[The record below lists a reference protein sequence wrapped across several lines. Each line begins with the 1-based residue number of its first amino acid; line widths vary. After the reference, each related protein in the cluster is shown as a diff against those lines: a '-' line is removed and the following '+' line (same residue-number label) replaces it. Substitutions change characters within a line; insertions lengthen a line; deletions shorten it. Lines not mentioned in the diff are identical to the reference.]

1 MVERLQITWLST
13 SAEFNVE
20 KKNIHPV
27 VKYSYSLYEEN
38 HAGVTED
45 IQDILL
51 TFYFIKT

>member
-1 MVERLQITWLST
+1 MTQHLCRVQCRK
-13 SAEFNVE
+13 